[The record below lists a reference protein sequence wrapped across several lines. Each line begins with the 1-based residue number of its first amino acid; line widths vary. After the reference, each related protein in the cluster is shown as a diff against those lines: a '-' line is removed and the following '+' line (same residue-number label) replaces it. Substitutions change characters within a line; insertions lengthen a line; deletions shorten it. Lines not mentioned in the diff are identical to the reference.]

1 MIRKQMLAALTAV
14 ILGAGVAASAAES
27 SWALSGSLR
36 VRQEYLDGQFRPG
49 YDETDD
55 QLAVRGTLRA
65 EWRWAN
71 LAASGI
77 FGAVGRANLQAL
89 GLRAEVN
96 AAWLRRGRLLRQAPN
111 ASPQG
116 DTHYIAVSLTYGF

>member
-14 ILGAGVAASAAES
+14 ILGARVAASAAES

-65 EWRWAN
+65 E
-71 LAASGI
+71 
-77 FGAVGRANLQAL
+77 
-89 GLRAEVN
+89 VN

-111 ASPQG
+111 ASPWG
-116 DTHYIAVSLTYGF
+116 DTHYIAASLTYGF